1 MFQTTRQQFSILKQ
15 AKLKIPI
22 PKIKEQEKISNILNE
37 ISLQVIKQTQFLEKL
52 QLFKK
57 TMLQNIFSK
66 SE

>member
-15 AKLKIPI
+15 TKLKIPI